1 MRAKEDGKE
10 TTSVNSG
17 RGKQTVNYR
26 FLEFLPKVLII
37 QVRDDLFS
45 SITQRLENSPA
56 LGMVDVGDS
65 DESVDINQLTNFVSW
80 KLGQKVLLFV
90 NSELT

>member
-1 MRAKEDGKE
+1 MRVKEDGKE

-17 RGKQTVNYR
+17 RGKQTANYR
-26 FLEFLPKVLII
+26 FLEFISKELII
-37 QVRDDLFS
+37 QVRDDLFF
-45 SITQRLENSPA
+45 SITQRRENSPA
-56 LGMVDVGDS
+56 LRRVDDGDS
-65 DESVDINQLTNFVSW
+65 DEIVDINQLTNFVSW

>member
-1 MRAKEDGKE
+1 MTFFFR
-10 TTSVNSG
+10 S
-17 RGKQTVNYR
+17 
-26 FLEFLPKVLII
+26 P
-37 QVRDDLFS
+37 
-45 SITQRLENSPA
+45 QRRENSPA
-56 LGMVDVGDS
+56 LRRVDDGDS

>member
-10 TTSVNSG
+10 TTSVNSEG
-17 RGKQTVNYR
+17 GKQTVNYR
-26 FLEFLPKVLII
+26 FLEFLPKELII

-56 LGMVDVGDS
+56 LGRVDIGDS

>member
-10 TTSVNSG
+10 TTSVNSE

-56 LGMVDVGDS
+56 LGRVDDGDS